1 MTRLGRV
8 EGPQWNAIARRRW
21 MQISSVGFLGALA
34 GGRAAFASPSEQ
46 QSVLQSRH
54 IKACILV
61 FNYGGPSQLET
72 FDPKPDAPSGIR
84 GEYQAIDTNVP
95 GVQFSERLPRLA
107 KVMNR
112 IALVRTM
119 HHPMRNHNSAA
130 AEMLTGR
137 TPAGGDLELLADEA
151 RSYPTLGSAVSYGLQ
166 AQPGVL
172 PYVALPYTMYN
183 VVQLPGQTPGILGG
197 AFDRFQVQGDP
208 NSPDFRLSALDPPG
222 QRGPTQMQLREGL
235 LRALNGP
242 EGDAPFVKMRTYQ
255 ERALQIINSEELR
268 RAFDISRERPETRE
282 AYGRNLLGQSTLLAR
297 RLVEAGVNFV
307 SVFNGQHNGQD
318 ANWDSHTNL
327 FKRHGEL
334 LPPADQAL
342 STLITDLEQR
352 GLLDSTLV
360 VSLAEFGRTPKVN
373 ASAGR
378 DHWPDCYTVALAGG
392 GVRGGAVHGA
402 SDKFAAY
409 PDRDG
414 VSPADLA
421 ATIFWR
427 FGINPELEMHD
438 QTLRPFRLTDG
449 KPLFSLF
456 G

>member
-1 MTRLGRV
+1 MI
-8 EGPQWNAIARRRW
+8 NRRRLLQ
-21 MQISSVGFLGALA
+21 MGGLGFVGVLGLDRTT
-34 GGRAAFASPSEQ
+34 RAAPAERRDVP
-46 QSVLQSRH
+46 RGTH
-54 IKACILV
+54 IKACILI
-61 FNYGGPSQLET
+61 FHYGGPSQLET
-72 FDPKPDAPSGIR
+72 FDPKPEAPSGIR
-84 GEYQAIDTNVP
+84 GEYQAIETAVP
-95 GVQFSERLPRLA
+95 GLRISERLPRVA

-151 RSYPTLGSAVSYGLQ
+151 RSYPTLGSAVSYGLST
-166 AQPGVL
+166 QPGVL

-197 AFDRFQVQGDP
+197 VYDRFQVQGDP
-208 NSPDFRLSALDPPG
+208 NAPGFRLSALDPPG
-222 QRGPTQMQLREGL
+222 ERGPTQMQLREKL
-235 LRALNGP
+235 LRALNSS
-242 EGDAPFVKMRTYQ
+242 EGDVPFVRMRTYQ

-268 RAFDISRERPETRE
+268 RAFDISHERIETRE
-282 AYGRNLLGQSTLLAR
+282 AYGRNLHGQSTLLAR
-297 RLVEAGVNFV
+297 RLVEAGVSFV
-307 SVFNGQHNGQD
+307 SVFNGQHNGQE

-342 STLITDLEQR
+342 SALIVDLEER
-352 GLLDSTLV
+352 GLLESTLV
-360 VSLAEFGRTPKVN
+360 VSLAEFGRTPKIN
-373 ASAGR
+373 GTAGR
-378 DHWPDCYTVALAGG
+378 DHWPDCYTIALAGG

-421 ATIFWR
+421 ATIFCR
-427 FGINPELEMHD
+427 FGIDPELEMHD
-438 QTLRPFRLTDG
+438 QTLRPFRLAEG